1 MQSMDEQCKRCLL
14 EKLTKTSRSTGM
26 VAVPSG
32 IVTQGDMDR
41 ADEAAL
47 DIKSYNPVIFRK
59 RLCFKLSGGEQVQD
73 PKGMQS
79 SRLDSIWQ
87 LTEFNSGEF
96 RSMLDET
103 AHESD

>member
-14 EKLTKTSRSTGM
+14 EKLTKTSRSAGM

-47 DIKSYNPVIFRK
+47 DIKFYNPVLRRK

-87 LTEFNSGEF
+87 LTEIDSGEF

-103 AHESD
+103 AHEGD